1 VSVPET
7 KVDAV
12 TSVMDT
18 VVAADRTVP
27 DPPRRR
33 RPVVTALTRGQGL
46 VGVLLLAG
54 VALAGLLAH
63 WIAPFDPNAQIPGAN
78 LLGPSAEHWFGTD
91 EVNRDVYSR
100 VLHGIRINLQIILIA
115 VPIGALVGS
124 LLGLISTLHPVTD
137 VVAQRLF
144 DVVLAFPALILAIAL
159 AAIVG
164 PGALTVG
171 IVIVVAEIPMFGR
184 TVRTQVLRIRE
195 LPYVEAAEVIGAS
208 RWWTLRTHVLPN
220 ASEPLAVQLA
230 LSMSVAVFVE
240 SAMSFIGIGV
250 RPPEPSLGSIVADAV
265 PNLDANPM
273 FAIGPLAVIAALVLG
288 FLLIA
293 QALGSARRT

>member
-1 VSVPET
+1 MSVSSIDPAVEPELR
-7 KVDAV
+7 
-12 TSVMDT
+12 S
-18 VVAADRTVP
+18 
-27 DPPRRR
+27 RR
-33 RPVVTALTRGQGL
+33 RPVVKALTRGQGL
-46 VGVLLLAG
+46 AGVLLVVVVG
-54 VALAGLLAH
+54 VAGLLAP
-63 WIAPFDPNAQIPGAN
+63 WLAPFDPNQQISGAN

-91 EVNRDVYSR
+91 TVNRDVFSR
-100 VLHGIRINLQIILIA
+100 VLHGIRINLQITFIA
-115 VPIGALVGS
+115 VPIGAVLGS
-124 LLGLISTLHPVTD
+124 LLGLVSTMHSALD
-137 VVAQRLF
+137 VVAQRMF

-171 IVIVVAEIPMFGR
+171 IVIVVAEIPVFGR
-184 TVRTQVLRIRE
+184 NVRTQVLRIRE
-195 LPYVEAAEVIGAS
+195 LPFVEASEVIGAS
-208 RWWTLRTHVLPN
+208 RWFTLRTHVLPN
-220 ASEPLAVQLA
+220 AMEPLAVQLA

-265 PNLDANPM
+265 PNLDINAA

>member
-1 VSVPET
+1 MSSIDPAVEPELR
-7 KVDAV
+7 
-12 TSVMDT
+12 S
-18 VVAADRTVP
+18 
-27 DPPRRR
+27 RR
-33 RPVVTALTRGQGL
+33 RPVVKALTRGQGL
-46 VGVLLLAG
+46 AGVLLVVVVG
-54 VALAGLLAH
+54 VAGLLAP
-63 WIAPFDPNAQIPGAN
+63 WLAPFDPNQQISGAN

-91 EVNRDVYSR
+91 TVNRDVFSR
-100 VLHGIRINLQIILIA
+100 VLHGIRINLQITFIA
-115 VPIGALVGS
+115 VPIGAVLGS
-124 LLGLISTLHPVTD
+124 LLGLVSTMHSALD
-137 VVAQRLF
+137 VVAQRMF

-171 IVIVVAEIPMFGR
+171 IVIVVAEIPVFGR
-184 TVRTQVLRIRE
+184 NVRTQVLRIRE
-195 LPYVEAAEVIGAS
+195 LPFVEASEVIGAS
-208 RWWTLRTHVLPN
+208 RWFTLRTHVLPN
-220 ASEPLAVQLA
+220 AMEPLAVQLA

-265 PNLDANPM
+265 PNLDINAA

>member
-1 VSVPET
+1 MSVSALDSV
-7 KVDAV
+7 AV
-12 TSVMDT
+12 
-18 VVAADRTVP
+18 ADRGLP
-27 DPPRRR
+27 DPPSRR
-33 RPVVTALTRGQGL
+33 RPTIVALTRSQGL
-46 VGVLLLAG
+46 VGVLLVLV
-54 VALAGLLAH
+54 VAIAGLLAH
-63 WIAPFDPNAQIPGAN
+63 WLAPFGPNEQIAGAN

-100 VLHGIRINLQIILIA
+100 VLHGIRINLQIILVA
-115 VPIGALVGS
+115 VPVGALLGS
-124 LLGLISTLHPVTD
+124 LLGLPSTLHPAAD
-137 VVAQRLF
+137 VVAQRAF

-159 AAIVG
+159 AAVVG
-164 PGALTVG
+164 PGAITVG
-171 IVIVVAEIPMFGR
+171 IVIVVAEIPVFGR

-195 LPYVEAAEVIGAS
+195 LPFVEASEVIGAS

-220 ASEPLAVQLA
+220 AIEPLAVQLA
-230 LSMSVAVFVE
+230 LSLSVAVFVE
-240 SAMSFIGIGV
+240 AAMSFIGIGV

-293 QALGSARRT
+293 QALGSARRA

>member
-1 VSVPET
+1 MSVSEIE
-7 KVDAV
+7 
-12 TSVMDT
+12 T
-18 VVAADRTVP
+18 VVAADRTLS

-33 RPVVTALTRGQGL
+33 RPTVAALTRGQGL
-46 VGVLLLAG
+46 AG
-54 VALAGLLAH
+54 VILVAVVAAAGLLAH
-63 WIAPFDPNAQIPGAN
+63 WIAPFDPNQQISGAN
-78 LLGPSAEHWFGTD
+78 LLGPSAQHWFGTD

-115 VPIGALVGS
+115 VPIGALLGS
-124 LLGLISTLHPVTD
+124 LLGLVSTLHSVTD
-137 VVAQRLF
+137 VVAQRVF

-164 PGALTVG
+164 PGAVTVG
-171 IVIVVAEIPMFGR
+171 IVIVVAEIPVFGR

-195 LPYVEAAEVIGAS
+195 LPFVEASEVIGAS
-208 RWWTLRTHVLPN
+208 HWWTLRTHVLPN
-220 ASEPLAVQLA
+220 AVEPLAVQLA

-250 RPPEPSLGSIVADAV
+250 RPPAPSLGSIVADAV
-265 PNLDANPM
+265 PNLDVNPA

-293 QALGSARRT
+293 QALGSARRA

>member
-1 VSVPET
+1 MSVSPIDPAVEPELR
-7 KVDAV
+7 
-12 TSVMDT
+12 S
-18 VVAADRTVP
+18 
-27 DPPRRR
+27 RR
-33 RPVVTALTRGQGL
+33 RPVVKALTRGQGL
-46 VGVLLLAG
+46 AGVLLVVVVG
-54 VALAGLLAH
+54 VAGLLAP
-63 WIAPFDPNAQIPGAN
+63 WLAPFDPNQQISGAN

-91 EVNRDVYSR
+91 TVNRDVFSR
-100 VLHGIRINLQIILIA
+100 VLHGIRINLQIIFIA
-115 VPIGALVGS
+115 VPIGAVLGS
-124 LLGLISTLHPVTD
+124 LLGLVSTMHSALD
-137 VVAQRLF
+137 VVAQRMF

-171 IVIVVAEIPMFGR
+171 IVIVVAEIPVFGR
-184 TVRTQVLRIRE
+184 NVRTQVLRIRE
-195 LPYVEAAEVIGAS
+195 LPFVEASEVIGAS
-208 RWWTLRTHVLPN
+208 RWFTLRTHVLPN
-220 ASEPLAVQLA
+220 AMEPLAIQLA

-265 PNLDANPM
+265 PNLDINAA

>member
-1 VSVPET
+1 MSVSSIDPAAEPELR
-7 KVDAV
+7 
-12 TSVMDT
+12 S
-18 VVAADRTVP
+18 
-27 DPPRRR
+27 RR
-33 RPVVTALTRGQGL
+33 RPVVKALTRGQGL
-46 VGVLLLAG
+46 AGVLLVVVVG
-54 VALAGLLAH
+54 VAGLLAP
-63 WIAPFDPNAQIPGAN
+63 WLAPFDPNQQISGAN

-91 EVNRDVYSR
+91 TVNRDVFSR
-100 VLHGIRINLQIILIA
+100 VLHGIRINLQIIFIA
-115 VPIGALVGS
+115 VPIGAILGS
-124 LLGLISTLHPVTD
+124 LLGLVSTMHSAVD
-137 VVAQRLF
+137 VVAQRVF

-171 IVIVVAEIPMFGR
+171 IVIVVAEIPVFGR
-184 TVRTQVLRIRE
+184 NVRTQVLRIRE
-195 LPYVEAAEVIGAS
+195 LPFVEASEVIGAS
-208 RWWTLRTHVLPN
+208 RWFTLRTHVLPN
-220 ASEPLAVQLA
+220 AMEPLAIQLA

-265 PNLDANPM
+265 PNLDINAA
-273 FAIGPLAVIAALVLG
+273 FAIGPLVVIAALVLG

>member
-1 VSVPET
+1 MSEL
-7 KVDAV
+7 DSAV
-12 TSVMDT
+12 T
-18 VVAADRTVP
+18 ADRTLP

-33 RPVVTALTRGQGL
+33 RPALTALTRGQGL
-46 VGVLLLAG
+46 VGVILVVV
-54 VALAGLLAH
+54 VALAGLLAQ
-63 WIAPFDPNAQIPGAN
+63 WLAPFGPNQQIPGAN
-78 LLGPSAEHWFGTD
+78 LLGPGPEHWLGTD

-100 VLHGIRINLQIILIA
+100 VLHGIRINLQIALVA
-115 VPIGALVGS
+115 VPIGAVLGA
-124 LLGLISTLHPVTD
+124 LLGLVSTVHPVAD
-137 VVAQRLF
+137 VTAQRVF

-171 IVIVVAEIPMFGR
+171 IVIVVAEIPVFGR

-220 ASEPLAVQLA
+220 ALEPLAVQLA
-230 LSMSVAVFVE
+230 LSMSAAVFVE
-240 SAMSFIGIGV
+240 SGMSFIGIGV

-265 PNLDANPM
+265 PNLDANPA

-293 QALGSARRT
+293 QALAAARRS

>member
-1 VSVPET
+1 MSSIDPAAEPELR
-7 KVDAV
+7 
-12 TSVMDT
+12 S
-18 VVAADRTVP
+18 
-27 DPPRRR
+27 RR
-33 RPVVTALTRGQGL
+33 RPVVKALTRGQGL
-46 VGVLLLAG
+46 AGVLLVVVVG
-54 VALAGLLAH
+54 VAGLLAP
-63 WIAPFDPNAQIPGAN
+63 WLAPFDPNQQISGAN

-91 EVNRDVYSR
+91 TVNRDVFSR
-100 VLHGIRINLQIILIA
+100 VLHGIRINLQIIFIA
-115 VPIGALVGS
+115 VPIGAVLGS
-124 LLGLISTLHPVTD
+124 LLGLVSTMHSALD
-137 VVAQRLF
+137 VVAQRVF

-171 IVIVVAEIPMFGR
+171 IVIVVAEIPVFGR
-184 TVRTQVLRIRE
+184 NVRTQVLRIRE
-195 LPYVEAAEVIGAS
+195 LPFVEASEVIGAS
-208 RWWTLRTHVLPN
+208 RWFTLRAHVLPN
-220 ASEPLAVQLA
+220 ATEPLAIQLA

-265 PNLDANPM
+265 PNLDINAA